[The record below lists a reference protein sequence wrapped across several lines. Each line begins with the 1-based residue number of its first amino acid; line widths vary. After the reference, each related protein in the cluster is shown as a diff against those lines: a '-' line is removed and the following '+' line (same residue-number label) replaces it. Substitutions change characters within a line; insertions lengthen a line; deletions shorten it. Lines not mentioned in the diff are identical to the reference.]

1 MRGKASRGVA
11 AALLAM
17 SAPQAEAD
25 VPVML
30 ELVLA
35 LDSSASV
42 DRQEFQLQLDG
53 LSAAFADPDVLR
65 QVESLRPF
73 GAAVAVVQW
82 GAPGETR
89 VVLPFTFIESSR
101 DARAFAFQ
109 IGLIRRWMHA
119 SSTSIA
125 SGIEDS
131 RILIESNEYEGL
143 RKIIDVSGDG
153 MDNSGADLE
162 GARRRAAAA
171 GITVNGLPIMAD
183 DATLDLYYKARVIIG
198 ASSFIEPAL
207 NFRDYVR
214 AIREKLLRELRPLES

>member
-1 MRGKASRGVA
+1 MAVS
-11 AALLAM
+11 
-17 SAPQAEAD
+17 QAEAD
-25 VPVML
+25 TPVML

-53 LSAAFADPDVLR
+53 LSAAFADPDVLA
-65 QVESLRPF
+65 QVETLKPF
-73 GAAVAVVQW
+73 GAAIAVVQW

-89 VVLPFTFIESSR
+89 LVLPFTLIASSR
-101 DARAFAFQ
+101 DAKAFGFQ
-109 IGLIRRWMHA
+109 VSLIRRWMHA

-131 RILIESNEYEGL
+131 RILLESNEYQGL

-153 MDNSGADLE
+153 MDNSGADLK
-162 GARRRAAAA
+162 GARQRAIAA

-183 DATLDLYYKARVIIG
+183 DSTLDIYYRERVIIG
-198 ASSFIEPAL
+198 AASFIEPASD
-207 NFRDYVR
+207 FRDYVR
-214 AIREKLLRELRPLES
+214 AIKQKLLRELRPLQS